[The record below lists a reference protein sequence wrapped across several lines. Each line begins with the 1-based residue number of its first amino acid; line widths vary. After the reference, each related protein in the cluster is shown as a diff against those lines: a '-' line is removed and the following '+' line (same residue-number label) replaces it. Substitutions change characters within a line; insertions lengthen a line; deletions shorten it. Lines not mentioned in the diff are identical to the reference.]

1 MLGNSV
7 SILINRLTQ
16 SIATFVLV
24 ASIARILGA
33 YELGQ
38 YLLAFSFYFVFMTLA
53 SQGFRTLFIREIAL
67 KPEETPVYLVSG
79 TLLQFFFSII
89 GYFMLVLVVFS
100 LHYSA
105 STSAVCYVMGLT
117 IIPFSLSNITE
128 AIFQG
133 REKMFLVAI
142 STVPVY
148 IARLLIMVLAM
159 NFKYTVIHLS
169 GILFISEII
178 ILIIEWLLI
187 SRLVTYKLHIDWNFI
202 WRTAKQSRTFL
213 FIEGVSVLQ
222 SRVQVLILSIFGG
235 EVVVGLYGAISQ
247 LMQPFEIVSYSLVNA
262 YFPKMTKAV
271 TLDKNEQRHVSERL
285 VEILLIVALPF
296 MVGLLFIGSDLL
308 ILVYQNQSFSKAA
321 DALNI
326 VALGLCT
333 TAFTRPLS
341 YALVANGLEIVN
353 LWEVFI
359 TTILVSIIGVILV
372 PQYQLSGAAYSALLM
387 QIIRSILY
395 TYTVYSR
402 LYTLNVY
409 KVFLRPIILSILMLI
424 VFIFLQ
430 KINANIY
437 ITIIGATAF
446 YILVIA
452 SFSIYTLGG
461 LNVIKAKLLQKKSNG

>member
-1 MLGNSV
+1 MLKNSA

-16 SIATFVLV
+16 SITTFILV
-24 ASIARILGA
+24 ASIARLLGA

-38 YLLAFSFYFVFMTLA
+38 YLLAFSFYFVFMTLV
-53 SQGFRTLFIREIAL
+53 SQGFKTLFIREIAL
-67 KPEETPVYLVSG
+67 KPEQTSVYLVSG
-79 TLLQFFFSII
+79 TLLQLLFSII

-100 LHYSA
+100 LHYSP

-142 STVPVY
+142 STIPIY
-148 IARLLIMVLAM
+148 IARLLVMVLAM
-159 NFKYTVIHLS
+159 HFKYTVIYLA
-169 GILFISEII
+169 GILIISEVI
-178 ILIIEWLLI
+178 ILIIQWALI

-202 WRTAKQSRTFL
+202 WQTAKQSRTFL

-222 SRVQVLILSIFGG
+222 SRVQILILSIFGG

-247 LMQPFEIVSYSLVNA
+247 LMQPFEIVSHSLVNA
-262 YFPKMTKAV
+262 YFPKMSKSV
-271 TLDKNEQRHVSERL
+271 ILGKNEQRRISESL

-296 MVGLLFIGSDLL
+296 MIGLLFIGSDLL

-321 DALNI
+321 YALSI
-326 VALGLCT
+326 VALGLCA
-333 TAFTRPLS
+333 TAFIRPLS
-341 YALVANGLEIVN
+341 YSLVANGLEIIN

-359 TTILVSIIGVILV
+359 TTMLVGIIGVVFV
-372 PQYQLSGAAYSALLM
+372 PKYQLNGAAYTALLM
-387 QIIRSILY
+387 QIISSIFY

-402 LYTLNVY
+402 LYTLNLY
-409 KVFLRPIILSILMLI
+409 KVFLRPVILSILMTI
-424 VFIFLQ
+424 IFVFLQ

-437 ITIIGATAF
+437 ITIIGATTF
-446 YILVIA
+446 YLFVIA
-452 SFSIYTLGG
+452 SFSIYTIGG
-461 LNVIKAKLLQKKSNG
+461 LNAIRAKLLQNKSNV